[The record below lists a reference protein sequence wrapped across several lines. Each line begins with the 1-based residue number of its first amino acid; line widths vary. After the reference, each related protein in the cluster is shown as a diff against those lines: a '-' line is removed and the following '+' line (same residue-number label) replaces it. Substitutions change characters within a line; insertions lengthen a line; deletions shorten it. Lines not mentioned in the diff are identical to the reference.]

1 MGLTTGLKINKAK
14 EGAYFDPILGKLR
27 TKDSG
32 GFETTSYST
41 ESVLQP
47 DESQQLKTLFGAS
60 LKGEGDAKPTGE
72 TLLDEYRNAKDSDA
86 DLIYKGCADFCRQFY
101 QIDRDGSYIRD
112 TFAFYFPL
120 DFLSA
125 YDTERSLNTLF
136 YPFCTGDT
144 VEEKTDKQGEV
155 MVNVSP
161 RNFTLSDIIGDT
173 PDVAQQTE
181 WIGYNFYGSLVIGF
195 IDGISGN
202 VQWANEKVLQ
212 AIWQAVRSLNLQVLV
227 GDSELYGRFSLH
239 LTQEINLSHLV
250 DNEKGILMSIYSG
263 FMGVNVF
270 VLSKFD
276 SEEEVNSTIHSPQGC
291 ATVPQSVFVI
301 IGKTGISHVLNLL
314 A

>member
-1 MGLTTGLKINKAK
+1 MYINKAK

-27 TKDSG
+27 TK
-32 GFETTSYST
+32 ETALYST
-41 ESVLQP
+41 GSVLQP

-86 DLIYKGCADFCRQFY
+86 DLIYNGYAYFCRQFY

-144 VEEKTDKQGEV
+144 VEQKTDKQGEV
-155 MVNVSP
+155 MVYVSP

-202 VQWANEKVLQ
+202 IQWANEYGTTLQ
-212 AIWQAVRSLNLQVLV
+212 AIWQAVRSLNLQVFV
-227 GDSELYGRFSLH
+227 GDSELYGKFSLH

-250 DNEKGILMSIYSG
+250 NNEKGILMSIYSG
-263 FMGVNVF
+263 PMGVNVF

-276 SEEEVNSTIHSPQGC
+276 SAEEVNSTIHSSQGC
-291 ATVPQSVFVI
+291 SAVPQSVFVI
-301 IGKTGISHVLNLL
+301 IGKAGVPQVLNLL
-314 A
+314 T